1 MLSFIKKCR
10 EDFFLPDDIPR
21 IILMIYEFTHV
32 MLKVCVK
39 LAVLLAE
46 RPDPLARP
54 VCKPTDLVRLKTM
67 LFACIC
73 STIELPVHI

>member
-21 IILMIYEFTHV
+21 FILMIYEFTHV

-39 LAVLLAE
+39 LVALLAE
-46 RPDPLARP
+46 RPDPYVNLR
-54 VCKPTDLVRLKTM
+54 TW
-67 LFACIC
+67 
-73 STIELPVHI
+73 